1 MLFLLLIIG
10 VMTTC
15 YILFKL
21 QDSGPFIV
29 MHILG
34 KELHLYGWI
43 MWDILEQS
51 QDYWTATMTV

>member
-1 MLFLLLIIG
+1 MLFLLLIIC

-21 QDSGPFIV
+21 QGSVIIIV
-29 MHILG
+29 QSLG

-43 MWDILEQS
+43 MWDVLELS
-51 QDYWTATMTV
+51 RGYWTAAMTI